1 MREHD
6 NLADDLLTDAAK
18 GLGKEGGGFWSST
31 ASESQ
36 RQRAVRIAPY
46 RRGGGELPRPH
57 GRGTLATSLR
67 LIPFMLR
74 AHKVGSEDFC

>member
-6 NLADDLLTDAAK
+6 NLADDLLTNAAK
-18 GLGKEGGGFWSST
+18 GLGKEGGGFWPSI

-46 RRGGGELPRPH
+46 RRGR
-57 GRGTLATSLR
+57 
-67 LIPFMLR
+67 
-74 AHKVGSEDFC
+74 

>member
-18 GLGKEGGGFWSST
+18 GLGKEGGGFWSSA

-46 RRGGGELPRPH
+46 RRGR
-57 GRGTLATSLR
+57 
-67 LIPFMLR
+67 
-74 AHKVGSEDFC
+74 

>member
-18 GLGKEGGGFWSST
+18 GLGKEGGGFWSSA

-46 RRGGGELPRPH
+46 RRGAVSSPDRMAEGL
-57 GRGTLATSLR
+57 LLQAC
-67 LIPFMLR
+67 
-74 AHKVGSEDFC
+74 A